1 MYQNVG
7 TNMMSRRGKGT
18 TFEYNVFHTADP
30 LLQHKRDQDKR
41 EAEKKRK
48 EQMLNNKYASM
59 QQVKVKQLLKI
70 KMDNLEKY
78 TNQITK
84 ETEAQRRNVNYSLH
98 NYDEKALPTRPENS
112 IKAAYDLIQVLQ
124 AKPNRVDEK

>member
-1 MYQNVG
+1 
-7 TNMMSRRGKGT
+7 MMSRRGKST

-30 LLQHKRDQDKR
+30 LLQHKRDQAKR

-78 TNQITK
+78 TYQMTK
-84 ETEAQRRNVNYSLH
+84 ETEAQRRNANYSLH
-98 NYDEKALPTRPENS
+98 NYDEKTLPTRPENS